1 MSSWKRGGHTFQRLS
16 KISISPEHKEMMNIL
31 TQEHAYGGRTVGS
44 LLGAREAFEKEET
57 GSLAKITEELEKLA
71 AF

>member
-1 MSSWKRGGHTFQRLS
+1 
-16 KISISPEHKEMMNIL
+16 MNIL